1 MFGKPSFQCKV
12 NNLLLDLA
20 AVPHQWKRSPNR
32 KNRILFPHKRSA
44 RTLGSTS
51 RGNVC
56 SKKRNFV
63 QFPLPP
69 LIHESN
75 HGTTQ
80 KGPGSGW
87 GSGTELLEKG
97 RNRMSCPPD
106 FQSRAVGV
114 DAANQTLSHRPECQA
129 SETGALGPLILRC
142 QWFCGTFYWLRSD
155 EVAPRYHIGGKRVKA
170 GRTVFPFYHQHGLW
184 ETWVNMSWL

>member
-1 MFGKPSFQCKV
+1 
-12 NNLLLDLA
+12 
-20 AVPHQWKRSPNR
+20 
-32 KNRILFPHKRSA
+32 
-44 RTLGSTS
+44 
-51 RGNVC
+51 
-56 SKKRNFV
+56 
-63 QFPLPP
+63 
-69 LIHESN
+69 
-75 HGTTQ
+75 
-80 KGPGSGW
+80 
-87 GSGTELLEKG
+87 
-97 RNRMSCPPD
+97 MSCPPD

-184 ETWVNMSWL
+184 ETWVNMSWLYIIHHTPRCRKTGSTGMMRGSGRFALGLSDLTGRFWLLVTGKHLSAGSTASSSDASAFVVGELSKEGFCTLIQYAERTAVR